1 MPLAVTPCHTCHPLS
16 FVSECAKLLCFRYYS
31 GLNLSCLA
39 QSEPLSL
46 PSQQE
51 PSHLQLCPIEQ
62 QVQPQV
68 QAQRLRGR
76 AAKSCHRPGSSDSD
90 SDAESSSKQR
100 KQKSWRLHKK
110 KTGHPKDSKE
120 TTKKIVNGF
129 AELDVNKD
137 HW

>member
-1 MPLAVTPCHTCHPLS
+1 MTHARRAV
-16 FVSECAKLLCFRYYS
+16 FVPECAKLLCFRYYS

-46 PSQQE
+46 PGAPPQQV
-51 PSHLQLCPIEQ
+51 QA

-68 QAQRLRGR
+68 QPQVQVQRLRGR
-76 AAKSCHRPGSSDSD
+76 AAKSSHRPGPGGSSDSD
-90 SDAESSSKQR
+90 SEAETSSKQR

-110 KTGHPKDSKE
+110 KAARSAKADKAERDTRR
-120 TTKKIVNGF
+120 IVNGF

-137 HW
+137 QR